1 MGAKDL
7 TPAQLVYWESVFRRI
22 ATSEEWKQDLKENYW
37 VENYSGAAETRRRLD
52 AEYLEIRQIMTDLGM
67 AKVK

>member
-1 MGAKDL
+1 L
-7 TPAQLVYWESVFRRI
+7 RRI

-52 AEYLEIRQIMTDLGM
+52 AEYLEIKQIMTELGM
-67 AKVK
+67 VKVK